1 MLPGLAI
8 FCVSFAVLAY
18 EVLLMRLLTIIQ
30 WHHFAYMIISVA
42 LLGLGAGGTAVTV
55 WRRPLVDRFHLVFQ
69 ISAALLAV
77 SMAAAFLLAQ
87 QVPLNPLEI
96 LWDRRQ
102 WGYLGATY
110 LILFLPFFWAASCT
124 VLTFARFPERIPSLY
139 RFDLL
144 GAAVGSLGIIGLLS
158 LCDPLTCLKI
168 LGIPAMIAAA
178 LISLDGTSRGGRL
191 RAAAWLAAAVILPL
205 AWPVEVMKLRL
216 SEYKGLSAALQVP
229 GAEVVAE
236 RSGPLGW
243 LTVVASPQV
252 PFRYVPGLSLTCGNG
267 EPPPQL
273 AVFTDGDGLSPI
285 THYDPAKP
293 QGLSYLD
300 CTTSA
305 LPYHLLRQPRVLVIG
320 AGGGADV
327 LLGLHQGAATIDAV
341 ELDPNMIGLVERDF
355 ADFAGRLFD
364 RDPVRIHRAEGRA
377 FVTQTPKRYDLIQV
391 SLLDSFATAAAGSLG
406 LSENYL
412 YTVEAFQQYLRCI
425 EDGGY
430 LAITRW
436 VKVPPRDS
444 LKLFATALE
453 ALERSGVDQPERHL
467 ALIRSWKTTT
477 LLVKRSAL
485 TLDDVT
491 TIRGFCEARAFDTDY
506 FAGIRAEQTNRF
518 NLLERSYF
526 YEGATALATTSRH
539 EFLRRYKFAIDP
551 ATDDHPFFFQFFKWE
566 SLGELLSM
574 EGRGGLPLLEWSYP
588 ILILTL
594 GQALTAS
601 VVLILVPLGLRR
613 SLRRSRQHHGR
624 LIGFFGAL
632 GLAFLFVEMAFI
644 QRFILFL
651 GHPLYA
657 VAVVLTGFL
666 LFAGLG
672 SRCSEILV
680 DRLHTL
686 NRAYGRRQGI
696 LLACGGIVFLGV
708 TYVVILPRI
717 LEPCLGLPVL
727 IKIVITLFLIA
738 PLAFCMGMPFP
749 LGLAQAGEAAPDLL
763 PWAWG
768 INGCA
773 SVLSSILAT
782 ILAMHYGFRMVVVA
796 AVLLYVVAAGLGWRS
811 WSKVASIQEV

>member
-1 MLPGLAI
+1 MLVGLAI
-8 FCVSFAVLAY
+8 FCLSSAVLAY

-42 LLGLGAGGTAVTV
+42 LLGFGAGGTAVAV

-69 ISAALLAV
+69 ISTALFAV

-96 LWDRRQ
+96 LWDCWQ

-110 LILFLPFFWAASCT
+110 LLLFLPFFWAASCI

-144 GAAVGSLGIIGLLS
+144 GAAAGSLGIIGLLS
-158 LCDPLTCLKI
+158 LCNPLTCLRI
-168 LGIPAMIAAA
+168 LGIPGIIAAA
-178 LISLDGTSRGGRL
+178 LISLDSTSPGGRL
-191 RAAAWLAAAVILPL
+191 RAAGWLAVAVILPL
-205 AWPVEVMKLRL
+205 AWPVDAMKLRL
-216 SEYKGLSAALQVP
+216 SEYKGLSAALRVP
-229 GAEVVAE
+229 GARVVAE

-243 LTVVASPQV
+243 LTVIASPQV
-252 PFRYVPGLSLTCGNG
+252 PFRYVPGLSLTCGSG

-273 AVFTDGDGLSPI
+273 AVFTDGDALSPI
-285 THYDPAKP
+285 TEYHAANLES
-293 QGLSYLD
+293 LSYLD
-300 CTTSA
+300 CMTSA
-305 LPYHLLRQPRVLVIG
+305 LPYHLLKRPRVLVIG

-327 LLGLHQGAATIDAV
+327 LLGRYQGAATIDAV
-341 ELDPNMIGLVERDF
+341 ELDPNMIGLVQRDF
-355 ADFAGRLFD
+355 ADFAGHLYH
-364 RDPVRIHRAEGRA
+364 RDPVRIHAAEGRA

-412 YTVEAFQQYLRCI
+412 YTVEAFQQYRRCLD
-425 EDGGY
+425 DGGY

-436 VKVPPRDS
+436 IKVPPRDS
-444 LKLFATALE
+444 LKLFATGLVALE
-453 ALERSGVDQPERHL
+453 SSGVKHPERHL
-467 ALIRSWKTTT
+467 ALIRSWKTST
-477 LLVKRSAL
+477 LLIKRSAL

-491 TIRGFCEARAFDTDY
+491 TIRSFCEARTFDTDY
-506 FAGIRAEQTNRF
+506 FPGIRAEQTNRF

-526 YEGATALATTSRH
+526 YEGAAALVGNTRQD
-539 EFLRRYKFAIDP
+539 FLRRYKFAIDP

-566 SLGELLSM
+566 SLRELLSL

-594 GQALTAS
+594 GQALVAS
-601 VVLILVPLGLRR
+601 VLLILAPLGLRR
-613 SLRRSRQHHGR
+613 RLRRSKQHHCR
-624 LIGFFGAL
+624 LVAYFGAL

-657 VAVVLTGFL
+657 VAVVLTAFL

-672 SRCSEILV
+672 SRCSETLV
-680 DRLHTL
+680 DRLHTIH
-686 NRAYGRRQGI
+686 RAYGREQGI
-696 LLACGGIVFLGV
+696 ALACGGIVILAA
-708 TYVVILPRI
+708 TYVAILPPV
-717 LEPCLGLPVL
+717 LDMCLGMSALV
-727 IKIVITLFLIA
+727 KMVITLFLIA

-749 LGLAQAGEAAPDLL
+749 LGLVQVGEAVPDLL

-796 AVLLYVVAAGLGWRS
+796 AVLLYVLAAGVAWRRWPQATS
-811 WSKVASIQEV
+811 LEEG

>member
-1 MLPGLAI
+1 MLVGLAI
-8 FCVSFAVLAY
+8 LCISFAVLAY

-55 WRRPLVDRFHLVFQ
+55 WRRTLLDRFHLVFQ
-69 ISAALLAV
+69 VAAALFAV
-77 SMAAAFLLAQ
+77 SVVVAFLLVQ

-102 WGYLGATY
+102 WGYLGVTY
-110 LILFLPFFWAASCT
+110 LLLFLPFFCAAGCI
-124 VLTFARFPERIPSLY
+124 VLAFARFPERIPRLY

-144 GAAVGSLGIIGLLS
+144 GAAAGSLGIIGLLS
-158 LCDPLTCLKI
+158 LCNPLTCLRI
-168 LGIPAMIAAA
+168 LSIPGMIAAA
-178 LISLDGTSRGGRL
+178 LISLDSQSPGRGL
-191 RAAAWLAAAVILPL
+191 RAVGWLAAAVILPL
-205 AWPVEVMKLRL
+205 AWPVDAMKLRL
-216 SEYKGLSAALQVP
+216 SEYKGLSAALRVP
-229 GAEVVAE
+229 GAQVVAE
-236 RSGPLGW
+236 RSSPLGW

-252 PFRYVPGLSLTCGNG
+252 PFRYVPGLSLTCDSG

-285 THYDPAKP
+285 TQCHPESL
-293 QGLSYLD
+293 QSLSYLD

-305 LPYHLLRQPRVLVIG
+305 LPYHLLEHPRVLVIG

-327 LLGLHQGAATIDAV
+327 LLGCYQGAATIDAV
-341 ELDPNMIGLVERDF
+341 ELDPNMIGLVQRDF
-355 ADFAGRLFD
+355 AGFSGHLFD
-364 RDPVRIHRAEGRA
+364 RDPVRIHAAEGRA

-412 YTVEAFQQYLRCI
+412 YTVEAFQQYLRCL
-425 EDGGY
+425 DKGGY
-430 LAITRW
+430 LAVTRW
-436 VKVPPRDS
+436 IKVPPRDS
-444 LKLFATALE
+444 LKFFATALE
-453 ALERSGVDQPERHL
+453 ALRNSGFAHPEEHL
-467 ALIRSWKTTT
+467 ALIHSWRTST
-477 LLVKRSAL
+477 LLMKRSVL

-491 TIRGFCEARAFDTDY
+491 TIRSFCEARAFDTDY
-506 FAGIRAEQTNRF
+506 FPGIRVEQTNRF

-526 YEGATALATTSRH
+526 YEGAMALAGNARQD
-539 EFLRRYKFAIDP
+539 FLRRYKFAIDP
-551 ATDDHPFFFQFFKWE
+551 ATDDRPFFFQFFKWE
-566 SLGELLSM
+566 SLRELLSL
-574 EGRGGLPLLEWSYP
+574 EEHGGVPLLEWSYP

-594 GQALTAS
+594 GQALMAS
-601 VVLILVPLGLRR
+601 VVLILAPLGLRR
-613 SLRRSRQHHGR
+613 RLRRSKQHHCR
-624 LIGFFGAL
+624 LVGYFGAL

-657 VAVVLTGFL
+657 VAVVLTAFL

-680 DRLHTL
+680 DCLHSMRPL
-686 NRAYGRRQGI
+686 YGRKQGI
-696 LLACGGIVFLGV
+696 VLACGGIVILAA
-708 TYVVILPRI
+708 TYVVLLPSILAA
-717 LEPCLGLPVL
+717 CLGMSAPV
-727 IKIVITLFLIA
+727 KIVIALFLIA

-749 LGLAQAGEAAPDLL
+749 LGLAQVGEAVPDLL

-782 ILAMHYGFRMVVVA
+782 ILAMHYGFRMVVAA
-796 AVLLYVVAAGLGWRS
+796 AVLLYVVAAGVAWRRWPQATS
-811 WSKVASIQEV
+811 LEKR